1 MNAGAYFRRT
11 AVVASLVFISACGYL
26 GGSRG
31 GKVTGPVGGA
41 ITGAE
46 VFGEDPELAV
56 MGHLLGQVNGD
67 RVYRVLNEKDLKL
80 MSTLALATLN
90 HGADNKIKTWRNG
103 RSRHHGS
110 FVASI
115 TWRTSDQIVCRRFIN
130 TIYVDETESRA
141 SGTACRQR
149 DGTWAIMG

>member
-1 MNAGAYFRRT
+1 MNARSYFRHA

-26 GGSRG
+26 GGART

-41 ITGAE
+41 VTGSE
-46 VFGEDPELAV
+46 IFGEDPELAV
-56 MGHLLGQVNGD
+56 TGHLLGQVNGD
-67 RVYRVLNEKDLKL
+67 RVYQALNEKDLKL
-80 MSTLALATLN
+80 MSSLALTTLN
-90 HGADNKIKTWRNG
+90 HGADNKIETWRNG

-110 FVASI
+110 FVASS
-115 TWRTSDQIVCRRFIN
+115 TWGTSDRIECRRFIN
-130 TIYVDETESRA
+130 IIYVDETESRA